1 MLESLYIK
9 NYILI
14 SELNL
19 DFKNGFSAFTGET
32 GAGKSIF
39 MDAIGL
45 LCGDRANT
53 ADIRTSTDKALIEGC
68 FSLNGSLKK
77 ELAELGY
84 DDDKLIVTREF
95 DREGKNTCRI
105 NHRTVSLALLKDTI
119 AKYIDI
125 HSQHEHQY
133 LLNAKYHE
141 TLLDAYIR
149 NDELVQKV
157 KETYNQWYKQNKALE
172 ELKNLT
178 FAPEQ
183 EEILNF
189 KINEIDKAELKEGE
203 DQELE
208 EKIKVMSSYEKIYS
222 RLSTAIDNFDNDQG
236 VLNMLFNSIKEL
248 KGITESK
255 EIEQETQKLDD
266 LYYELSDLND
276 RLKEYQGSMEMDENE
291 LNDANE
297 RIYLINGLKRKYGTT
312 ISGILDKRKEYEEQ
326 LNVIKDK
333 DVVLNKKAQE
343 LAISLA
349 NYQEYAKELTQLRKE
364 RSLELEKQIQQEL
377 GDLQLKNAQFKVDI
391 QPKSQ
396 PSASGNDEINF
407 LISLNPGEPLKPLQ
421 KVASGG
427 ELSRLMLGLKTI
439 FTSLWGTQLIVFDEI
454 DSGVSGSVALSIGKK
469 MHDISVKAQVFA
481 VTHLAPVAAMADY
494 QYRVSKYSKDNETFT
509 KIDLLNEKQR
519 IEELAFI
526 NTGAVTSASKLAAK
540 ELLKGAKINDDQL

>member
-19 DFKNGFSAFTGET
+19 EFENGFSAFTGET

-53 ADIRTSTDKALIEGC
+53 ADIRTSADKALIEGC
-68 FSLNGSLKK
+68 FSVNGSLKK
-77 ELAELGY
+77 ELADLGY

-105 NHRTVSLALLKDTI
+105 NHRTVSLALLKYTV

-141 TLLDAYIR
+141 TLLDAYIQ
-149 NDELVQKV
+149 NEELVQKV
-157 KETYNQWYKQNKALE
+157 KEAYNQWYKLNKALE

-183 EEILNF
+183 EEILNY
-189 KINEIDKAELKEGE
+189 KINEIDKAELKDGE

-222 RLSTAIDNFDNDQG
+222 RLSTAIENFDNDQG
-236 VLNMLFNSIKEL
+236 VLNRLFTSIKEL
-248 KGITESK
+248 KGISESK

-276 RLKEYQGSMEMDENE
+276 RLKAYQGSMEMDENE
-291 LNDANE
+291 LNDANT

-312 ISGILDKRKEYEEQ
+312 ISGILEKRREFEEQ

-343 LAISLA
+343 LELA
-349 NYQEYAKELTQLRKE
+349 LAKYQEYAQELTLLRTKK
-364 RSLELEKQIQQEL
+364 SLELEQKIQNEL
-377 GDLQLKNAQFKVDI
+377 GDLQLKNAQFKVNI
-391 QPKSQ
+391 EPKAQ

-439 FTSLWGTQLIVFDEI
+439 FTSLWGTQLIIFDEI

-469 MHDISVKAQVFA
+469 MHDISKNAQVFA
-481 VTHLAPVAAMADY
+481 VTHLAPVAANADY
-494 QYRVSKYSKDNETFT
+494 QYRVSKNSKNNETFT
-509 KIDLLNEKQR
+509 SIDFLNEEQR

-526 NTGAVTSASKLAAK
+526 NTGAITNASKLSAR
-540 ELLKGAKINDDQL
+540 ELLKGAKFNDHQL

>member
-53 ADIRTSTDKALIEGC
+53 ADIRTSADKAIVEGC
-68 FSLNGSLKK
+68 FSVNGSLKK

-105 NHRTVSLALLKDTI
+105 NHRTVSLTLLKDTV

-141 TLLDAYIR
+141 TLLDAYIQ
-149 NDELVQKV
+149 NDQLVQKV
-157 KETYNQWYKQNKALE
+157 KDTYNQWYKQNKVLE

-183 EEILNF
+183 EEILTY

-203 DQELE
+203 DLELE

-222 RLSTAIDNFDNDQG
+222 RLSTAIENFDDDQG
-236 VLNMLFNSIKEL
+236 VLNRLFNSIKEL
-248 KGITESK
+248 KGISESK

-291 LNDANE
+291 LNNANE
-297 RIYLINGLKRKYGTT
+297 RIYLINGLKRKYSST
-312 ISGILDKRKEYEEQ
+312 IIGILEKRRDFEEQ

-333 DVVLNKKAQE
+333 DVVLNKKAEE
-343 LAISLA
+343 LALSLLK
-349 NYQEYAKELTQLRKE
+349 YQEYAQELTKLRTDK
-364 RSLELEKQIQQEL
+364 SLELEQQIQKEL

-391 QPKSQ
+391 KPKSQ

-439 FTSLWGTQLIVFDEI
+439 FTSLWGTQLIIFDEI

-469 MHDISVKAQVFA
+469 MHDISGKAQVFA

-494 QYRVSKYSKDNETFT
+494 QYRVSKYSKNNETFT
-509 KIDLLNEKQR
+509 SIDFLNEEQR

-526 NTGAVTSASKLAAK
+526 NTGTVTSASKLAAK
-540 ELLKGAKINDDQL
+540 ELLKGAKLNDDQL

>member
-19 DFKNGFSAFTGET
+19 EFENGFSAFTGET

-53 ADIRTSTDKALIEGC
+53 ADIRTSADKALIEGC
-68 FSLNGSLKK
+68 FSVNGSLKK
-77 ELAELGY
+77 ELADLGY

-105 NHRTVSLALLKDTI
+105 NHRTVSLALLKDTV

-141 TLLDAYIR
+141 TLLDAYIQ
-149 NDELVQKV
+149 NEELVQKV
-157 KETYNQWYKQNKALE
+157 KEAYNQWYKLNKALE

-183 EEILNF
+183 EEILNY
-189 KINEIDKAELKEGE
+189 KINEIDKAELKDGE

-222 RLSTAIDNFDNDQG
+222 RLSTAIENFDNDQG
-236 VLNMLFNSIKEL
+236 VLNRLFTSIKEL
-248 KGITESK
+248 KGISESK

-276 RLKEYQGSMEMDENE
+276 RLKAYQGSMEMDENE
-291 LNDANE
+291 LNDANT

-312 ISGILDKRKEYEEQ
+312 ISGILEKRREFEEQ

-343 LAISLA
+343 LELA
-349 NYQEYAKELTQLRKE
+349 LAKYQEYAQELTLLRTKK
-364 RSLELEKQIQQEL
+364 SLELEQKIQNEL
-377 GDLQLKNAQFKVDI
+377 GDLQLKNAQFKVNI
-391 QPKSQ
+391 EPKAQ

-439 FTSLWGTQLIVFDEI
+439 FTSLWGTQLIIFDEI

-469 MHDISVKAQVFA
+469 MHDISKNAQVFA
-481 VTHLAPVAAMADY
+481 VTHLAPVAANADY
-494 QYRVSKYSKDNETFT
+494 QYRVSKNSKNNETFT
-509 KIDLLNEKQR
+509 SIDFLNEEQR

-526 NTGAVTSASKLAAK
+526 NTGAITNASKLSAR
-540 ELLKGAKINDDQL
+540 ELLKGAKFNDHQL